1 MQPSELN
8 RLLGNIDVYLLD
20 QILKNR
26 FSTEM
31 KILDAGSGE
40 GRNAIYFLNSGYQI
54 FGIDQEELAI
64 QYLRFVAKSL
74 NSNYDAH
81 RFQTGQLE
89 EIPFHAGAFD
99 AVICSAVLHFA
110 KSESNFWE
118 MIHEMDRVLK
128 PGGILWFRM
137 TTGFGGILEQSEDL
151 GAGRFLLPDESER
164 FVLQQKH
171 LDRLLGMGF
180 EYLEAP
186 KTVLVIGQREMG
198 VFVLE
203 KIRKTKSAVEK

>member
-1 MQPSELN
+1 
-8 RLLGNIDVYLLD
+8 
-20 QILKNR
+20 
-26 FSTEM
+26 
-31 KILDAGSGE
+31 
-40 GRNAIYFLNSGYQI
+40 
-54 FGIDQEELAI
+54 
-64 QYLRFVAKSL
+64 
-74 NSNYDAH
+74 
-81 RFQTGQLE
+81 
-89 EIPFHAGAFD
+89 
-99 AVICSAVLHFA
+99 VLHFA
-110 KSESNFWE
+110 KSEFNFWE

>member
-8 RLLGNIDVYLLD
+8 RLLGSIDIYLLD

-26 FSTEM
+26 FSPNM
-31 KILDAGSGE
+31 KILDAGCGE
-40 GRNAIYFLNSGYQI
+40 GRNAVYFLNSGFQI

-64 QYLRFVAKSL
+64 QYLRFVAKRL
-74 NSNYDAH
+74 NPTYDSH
-81 RFQTGQLE
+81 RFQVGQLE

-110 KSESNFWE
+110 KSEANFWK
-118 MIHEMDRVLK
+118 MIKEMDRVLK

-151 GAGRFLLPDESER
+151 GAGKYLLPDESER

-171 LDRLLGMGF
+171 LDLLLEMGY

-198 VFVLE
+198 VFLLE
-203 KIRKTKSAVEK
+203 KIRPKSAVGE

>member
-81 RFQTGQLE
+81 RFQVGQLE

-110 KSESNFWE
+110 KSEFNFWE